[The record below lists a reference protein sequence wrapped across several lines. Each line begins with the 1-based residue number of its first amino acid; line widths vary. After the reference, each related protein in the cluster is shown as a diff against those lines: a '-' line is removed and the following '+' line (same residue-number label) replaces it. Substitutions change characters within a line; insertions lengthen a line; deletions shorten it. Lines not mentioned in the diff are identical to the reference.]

1 MSAPTLPLDM
11 TTPAAKQQG
20 SEAIRFENV
29 TLAFD
34 DKVVLDDI
42 SFRLAARRNQSHFR
56 RRRLRQEH
64 DSQAGAG
71 IDEAGLAAASMFW
84 AKK

>member
-1 MSAPTLPLDM
+1 MPA
-11 TTPAAKQQG
+11 PAARQQG

-42 SFRLAARRNQSHFR
+42 SFRLP
-56 RRRLRQEH
+56 LGET
-64 DSQAGAG
+64 
-71 IDEAGLAAASMFW
+71 
-84 AKK
+84 